1 MSEPPLVVEA
11 AGVVKNYSGLRP
23 LRIASL
29 AVRQGER
36 IALHGID
43 GPGAQVFIDL
53 MTGATL
59 PDAGEVRVFGRSTAS
74 LADGDEWL
82 SSLDSYGIV
91 SDRAVLLEAA
101 TVAQNLALP
110 LTLDIDPLGPETY
123 AQVRSLARECEIGE
137 EWLEGRTNEVP
148 PAVRVRMHLARALAL
163 GPRLLLLEHPTATI
177 ADDDREPF
185 GALLA
190 RVCEARALT
199 ALAVT
204 ADRAFAGRAAERALT
219 LQPAT
224 GQLVA
229 ARRRW
234 RLFQL

>member
-1 MSEPPLVVEA
+1 MSDPPLVVEA
-11 AGVVKNYSGLRP
+11 TGVVKNYSGLRP

-36 IALHGID
+36 VAVHGID
-43 GPGAQVFIDL
+43 APGAEVFIDL
-53 MTGATL
+53 LTGATL

-82 SSLDSYGIV
+82 SSLDNYGIV

-110 LTLDIDPLGPETY
+110 LTLDIEPLAPETY
-123 AQVRSLARECEIGE
+123 AQVRSLARECEIE
-137 EWLEGRTNEVP
+137 AELEGRTSDVP

-163 GPRLLLLEHPTATI
+163 GPRLLLLEHPTAPM
-177 ADDDREPF
+177 ADNDREPF
-185 GALLA
+185 GAVVA

-199 ALAVT
+199 AVAVT
-204 ADRAFAGRAAERALT
+204 ADQAFAGRAAGRALT

-234 RLFQL
+234 GLFLF

>member
-1 MSEPPLVVEA
+1 MSDPPPVVEA
-11 AGVVKNYSGLRP
+11 TGVVKNYSGLRP

-43 GPGAQVFIDL
+43 APGAEVFINL
-53 MTGATL
+53 MTGASL
-59 PDAGEVRVFGRSTAS
+59 PDAGEIRVFGRSTAS

-82 SSLDSYGIV
+82 SSLEMYGIV

-110 LTLDIDPLGPETY
+110 LTLDIEPLAAETR
-123 AQVRSLARECEIGE
+123 AQVESLAAECEIE
-137 EWLEGRTNEVP
+137 PEWLQQRTNDVP
-148 PAVRVRMHLARALAL
+148 PGVRVRMHLARALAL
-163 GPRLLLLEHPTATI
+163 GPRLLLLEHPTAMLPET
-177 ADDDREPF
+177 DRAPF

-199 ALAVT
+199 AIAVT
-204 ADRAFAGRAAERALT
+204 ADQAFAGGARGRTLT

-234 RLFQL
+234 GLFQF